1 MSTPTTDDDSSDCA
15 IAAITALP
23 GAAKDLY
30 GVLHI
35 SFFTIGLN
43 VGAYTGALA
52 FNPLAQYFLYACM
65 KGGDIALDQTIG
77 TTCRMEV
84 CVEKSLV
91 GIDVANAGDHRL
103 IQQEWF

>member
-1 MSTPTTDDDSSDCA
+1 MGAPTTDDDSLDCA
-15 IAAITALP
+15 IAAIAALI

-35 SFFTIGLN
+35 SFFTIGLDI
-43 VGAYTGALA
+43 GAYAGSLVC
-52 FNPLAQYFLYACM
+52 NPLPQHFLYAYV
-65 KGGDIALDQTIG
+65 KGGDIIMSQTIG

-84 CVEKSLV
+84 GVEESLV
-91 GIDVANAGDHRL
+91 GIDVANTGDHRL